1 MSSARRAAADSSAQ
15 VRMSAAR
22 ARADAVNAKLG
33 IRASAVRR
41 RKLPLCPD
49 AGKLVVVEI
58 GKHGRKHRLTPAA
71 ARAWKQMKA
80 AAREDGIG
88 LAIVSA
94 FRSFERQV
102 GIIRRKIA
110 EGQSVRQ
117 ILAFSAPP
125 GYSEHH
131 TGCAVDIGTEGCDE
145 LEEVFEESPAFAWL
159 RQNASRYGYF
169 MSYPRGNK
177 YGYRYEPWHWMYR
190 TR

>member
-1 MSSARRAAADSSAQ
+1 MPRSGARRGSSALQ
-15 VRMSAAR
+15 AR
-22 ARADAVNAKLG
+22 AEAVNATLG
-33 IRASAVRR
+33 IRSAVIQK

-49 AGKLVVVEI
+49 AKKLVVVEI
-58 GKHGRKHRLTPAA
+58 GRRGRKHRLTPAA
-71 ARAWKQMKA
+71 ARAWTRMKT
-80 AAREDGIG
+80 AARKDGIG

-94 FRSFERQV
+94 FRGFDRQV
-102 GIIRRKIA
+102 EIIRRKIA

-145 LEEVFEESPAFAWL
+145 LEEVFEQSPAFAWL
-159 RQNASRYGYF
+159 RKNASRYGYF

-190 TR
+190 KA

>member
-1 MSSARRAAADSSAQ
+1 MNSVLQ
-15 VRMSAAR
+15 

-33 IRASAVRR
+33 IRASVVRR

-49 AGKLVVVEI
+49 ADKLVVVEI
-58 GKHGRKHRLTPAA
+58 GERGRKHRLTPAA
-71 ARAWKQMKA
+71 ARAWKRMKA
-80 AAREDGIG
+80 AAREDGIR

-102 GIIRRKIA
+102 GIIQRKIA

-145 LEEVFEESPAFAWL
+145 LEEIFEASAAFAWL
-159 RQNASRYGYF
+159 RKNASRFGYF

-177 YGYRYEPWHWMYR
+177 HGYR
-190 TR
+190 

>member
-1 MSSARRAAADSSAQ
+1 MNAALRAHAE
-15 VRMSAAR
+15 
-22 ARADAVNAKLG
+22 AVNAKLG
-33 IRASAVRR
+33 IRASVIRR
-41 RKLPLCPD
+41 RKLPFCPE
-49 AGKLVVVEI
+49 AEKLVAVEI
-58 GKHGRKHRLTPAA
+58 GKRGRKHRLTPPA
-71 ARAWKQMKA
+71 ARAWKRMKA
-80 AAREDGIG
+80 AARKDGIG

-102 GIIRRKIA
+102 AIIRRKIA

-145 LEEVFEESPAFAWL
+145 LEEIFEESPAFAWL
-159 RQNASRYGYF
+159 RKNASRYGYF

-190 TR
+190 KR

>member
-1 MSSARRAAADSSAQ
+1 MNS
-15 VRMSAAR
+15 VLR
-22 ARADAVNAKLG
+22 ARADAANAKLG
-33 IRASAVRR
+33 IPAAVIRR
-41 RKLPLCPD
+41 RKLPLC
-49 AGKLVVVEI
+49 AEAEKLVVVEI
-58 GKHGRKHRLTPAA
+58 GSRRRKHRLTPDA
-71 ARAWKQMKA
+71 ARAWKKMKA
-80 AAREDGIG
+80 AARKDGIG

-102 GIIRRKIA
+102 AIIRRKIA

-159 RQNASRYGYF
+159 RKNASRFGYF
-169 MSYPRGNK
+169 MSYPRGNR
-177 YGYRYEPWHWMYR
+177 YGYRYEPWHWIYR
-190 TR
+190 KR

>member
-1 MSSARRAAADSSAQ
+1 
-15 VRMSAAR
+15 MSAAR
-22 ARADAVNAKLG
+22 EGAASSAHGRMNSVLQARADAVNAKLG
-33 IRASAVRR
+33 IRASVVRR

-49 AGKLVVVEI
+49 ADKLVVVEI
-58 GKHGRKHRLTPAA
+58 GERGRKHRLTPAA
-71 ARAWKQMKA
+71 ARAWKWMKA
-80 AAREDGIG
+80 AAREDGIR

-102 GIIRRKIA
+102 GIIQRKIA

-145 LEEVFEESPAFAWL
+145 LEEIFEASAAFAWL
-159 RQNASRYGYF
+159 RKNASRFGYF

-177 YGYRYEPWHWMYR
+177 HGYRYEPWHWMYR
-190 TR
+190 QR

>member
-1 MSSARRAAADSSAQ
+1 MSSARRVAAASERGPMTPSLY
-15 VRMSAAR
+15 

-33 IRASAVRR
+33 IRASVVRR

-49 AGKLVVVEI
+49 AEKLVVVEI
-58 GKHGRKHRLTPAA
+58 GEHGRKHRLTPAA
-71 ARAWKQMKA
+71 ARAWKSMKA

-94 FRSFERQV
+94 FRSFDRQV
-102 GIIRRKIA
+102 EIIRRKIA

-145 LEEVFEESPAFAWL
+145 LEEIFEESPAFAWL
-159 RQNASRYGYF
+159 RKNASGYGYF

-190 TR
+190 KR